1 MSESPGHWYPD
12 DPEQGE
18 EPRCTPQPKGQTMW
32 ARLRSLIRNLWPL
45 LIIPVVLTA
54 LFLNYGGETKP
65 TLILLTLMMNMI
77 IALCI
82 GGVIMAFYAFGPGV
96 LLNRIKSRPL
106 WFAVNLL
113 AMAICLVIGVEAA
126 IFILKHLPGL
136 PPISLPRFHVYRI
149 AAVVVAVIWAIE
161 YVYTK
166 LRIHARNVELREE
179 RARRDALKA
188 QLETLQARTDPH
200 FLYNS
205 LNMVAGLI
213 DEDPALAEKA
223 LEKLSD
229 LFRYALEGSR
239 KAKVTLGE
247 ELAAVRGY
255 LEVQSLR
262 LGERLRF
269 EIDAADGVE
278 TLSVPPLVLQ
288 PLVENA
294 VLHGV
299 SPRVDGGTVQ
309 VRALRRDG
317 LLELSVEDDGSG
329 PGNSS
334 NAGTRTSLRDL
345 QERLDLLYGGEAKLE
360 SEKSESG
367 GYRVRVAIPLPEETP

>member
-1 MSESPGHWYPD
+1 M
-12 DPEQGE
+12 Q
-18 EPRCTPQPKGQTMW
+18 R
-32 ARLRSLIRNLWPL
+32 RVRSLFRNLWPL
-45 LIIPVVLTA
+45 TIIPIILTA
-54 LFLNYGGETKP
+54 LFLNYGGDSTP
-65 TLILLTLMMNMI
+65 VVILLTFMVNLV

-82 GGVIMAFYAFGPGV
+82 GGTIMAFYGLGPGNF
-96 LLNRIKSRPL
+96 LNRVRPRPL
-106 WFAVNLL
+106 WFALQLL
-113 AMAICLVIGVEAA
+113 AMGLCLVIGVEVA
-126 IFILKHLPGL
+126 ILILRHIPGM
-136 PPISLPRFHVYRI
+136 PEIRLPRFHVYRI
-149 AAVVVAVIWAIE
+149 AGVVVVVIWVIE
-161 YVYTK
+161 YVYEK
-166 LRIHARNVELREE
+166 LRAHARNVELREE

-213 DEDPALAEKA
+213 EEDPALAERA

-239 KAKVTLGE
+239 KAQVTLGE

-269 EIDAADGVE
+269 EIQVADGVE
-278 TLSVPPLVLQ
+278 ALSVPPLILQ

-299 SPRVDGGTVQ
+299 SPRVEGGTVK
-309 VRALRRDG
+309 VAAGRRG
-317 LLELSVEDDGSG
+317 SSLELSVEDDGPG
-329 PGNSS
+329 PGNSPS
-334 NAGTRTSLRDL
+334 SGTRTSLRDL
-345 QERLDLLYGGEAKLE
+345 SERLDLLYGENAMLVSGPA
-360 SEKSESG
+360 ESG
-367 GYRVRVAIPLPEETP
+367 GYRVRVEIPLSQEEA

>member
-1 MSESPGHWYPD
+1 
-12 DPEQGE
+12 
-18 EPRCTPQPKGQTMW
+18 
-32 ARLRSLIRNLWPL
+32 
-45 LIIPVVLTA
+45 
-54 LFLNYGGETKP
+54 
-65 TLILLTLMMNMI
+65 
-77 IALCI
+77 
-82 GGVIMAFYAFGPGV
+82 
-96 LLNRIKSRPL
+96 
-106 WFAVNLL
+106 
-113 AMAICLVIGVEAA
+113 
-126 IFILKHLPGL
+126 
-136 PPISLPRFHVYRI
+136 
-149 AAVVVAVIWAIE
+149 VIWAIE

-166 LRIHARNVELREE
+166 LRVHARNVELREE

-213 DEDPALAEKA
+213 DEDPALAERV

-239 KAKVTLGE
+239 KARVTLGE

-278 TLSVPPLVLQ
+278 SLSVPPLVLQ

-299 SPRVDGGTVQ
+299 SPRVDGGAVL
-309 VRALRRDG
+309 VRARRRNG

-329 PGNSS
+329 PGSS
-334 NAGTRTSLRDL
+334 PSTGTRTSLRDL

-360 SEKSESG
+360 SGKSENG
-367 GYRVRVAIPLPEETP
+367 GYRVRVELPLSEESA